1 MKLVPRKCLNMADVT
16 DVITWWLKTG
26 QIGTEVERC
35 TIKGRASP
43 NKQWTTE
50 TRWSGSNRVLQHSG
64 AGCPTTTCCFKTLLM
79 RILMWCHAHT
89 WYNHRLHHV
98 VVRWSVICVAATL
111 FTLSNTVTI
120 IVTHTNW
127 MKQYCHVVGGYMSA
141 KPITS
146 SKGFRWTITCT
157 IMLKNISI

>member
-43 NKQWTTE
+43 NTQWTTE

-79 RILMWCHAHT
+79 RILMWCQPQTAPRGCQVISHLCGCDLIHSVQ
-89 WYNHRLHHV
+89 HRHHNCNTYKLNETILSCGWWLHVCKTDHLLK
-98 VVRWSVICVAATL
+98 R
-111 FTLSNTVTI
+111 FQMN
-120 IVTHTNW
+120 N
-127 MKQYCHVVGGYMSA
+127 YMHNNVE
-141 KPITS
+141 KY
-146 SKGFRWTITCT
+146 
-157 IMLKNISI
+157 